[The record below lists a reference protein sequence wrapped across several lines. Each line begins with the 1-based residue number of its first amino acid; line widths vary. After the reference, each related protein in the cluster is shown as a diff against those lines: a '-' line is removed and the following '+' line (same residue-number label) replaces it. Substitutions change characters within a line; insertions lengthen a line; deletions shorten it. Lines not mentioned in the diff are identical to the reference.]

1 MKLLTPKNTIVD
13 YDVNINISSAFGQGG
28 TAVIW
33 SDETTDFLGS
43 IDANGYLKADEDWV
57 TKTYN
62 KKEKEVL

>member
-1 MKLLTPKNTIVD
+1 MVRRNYRL
-13 YDVNINISSAFGQGG
+13 F
-28 TAVIW
+28 
-33 SDETTDFLGS
+33 GS